1 MRALTFGLAL
11 PLSGFLCAMS
21 YLSSDERG
29 GALWGAVSVA
39 CVLSLHFLP
48 AITSGRAW
56 GIRAIG
62 GLVFA
67 LLFGVV
73 ATQHT
78 AFFLQR
84 ESEAGK
90 QRAETIK
97 PEALPT
103 LPRNSASVAYE
114 LSQASKAARWLK
126 GGALE
131 KQGRIVAALQ
141 MELEAVQQL
150 EKSTM
155 QQQEKQ
161 QQRQDAAMLDL
172 LHGTITKVIGLDS
185 VSVSLALNVTTA
197 LALELLASLLWFVA
211 LHREPTREWWM
222 LPKGQ
227 AAPKTAGLFGSLL
240 AYWHKPKG
248 KPKAHRNAATTAKPA
263 AQGKANPFPLPTD
276 NHKEKE
282 ALPIDQVATVPP
294 VTTCQEEELPS
305 LDDAARLLTWL
316 RKRGEP
322 VTFRQCLSSSPIRKK
337 ERLQPVLDDLISRG
351 LAKLEDGVLM
361 A

>member
-161 QQRQDAAMLDL
+161 ST
-172 LHGTITKVIGLDS
+172 H
-185 VSVSLALNVTTA
+185 
-197 LALELLASLLWFVA
+197 
-211 LHREPTREWWM
+211 
-222 LPKGQ
+222 
-227 AAPKTAGLFGSLL
+227 
-240 AYWHKPKG
+240 
-248 KPKAHRNAATTAKPA
+248 
-263 AQGKANPFPLPTD
+263 
-276 NHKEKE
+276 
-282 ALPIDQVATVPP
+282 
-294 VTTCQEEELPS
+294 
-305 LDDAARLLTWL
+305 
-316 RKRGEP
+316 
-322 VTFRQCLSSSPIRKK
+322 
-337 ERLQPVLDDLISRG
+337 
-351 LAKLEDGVLM
+351 
-361 A
+361 